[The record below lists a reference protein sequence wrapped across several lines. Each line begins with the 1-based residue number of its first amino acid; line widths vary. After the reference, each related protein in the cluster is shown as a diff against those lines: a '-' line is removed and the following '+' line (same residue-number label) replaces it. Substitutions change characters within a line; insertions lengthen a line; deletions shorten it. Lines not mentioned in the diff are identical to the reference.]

1 MRQVIQHFRI
11 PSEFFVFFS
20 EGIYYKS
27 GPQPATGEHNRSQS
41 VWSVSEATVKRLGA
55 VTWGT
60 CIDAHTLVFVNHIC

>member
-1 MRQVIQHFRI
+1 MEMKCIICLLRRQIISMRQVIQHFRI

-55 VTWGT
+55 VT
-60 CIDAHTLVFVNHIC
+60 